1 MHKKRFLLPGFFLAG
16 VATAIGG
23 LFLYHFL
30 ERSFLASNKT
40 PLVQEKKA
48 TYTAGGGP
56 VNLEIS
62 GMLIRVSPQIQ
73 LHVDSLRALIFPRG
87 KSSAIFFDDPT
98 AYFVRIQEGNIR
110 IGAPAMEAIFNDLV
124 FGKDQ
129 NLVRNIAIQFP
140 ETSQKKTIP
149 IRIKGEMNM
158 VVWIPFLLEG
168 QIFYD
173 KFSGFIV
180 VEILKINTLGNP
192 YAGNIM
198 KQFGMNIEILMAK
211 STAKG
216 IQFKKNRF
224 FISPL
229 ALLPPPSMEG
239 TILQLATNAE
249 ENSMSISF
257 SSSGKSPKNR
267 TKGKNFLSL
276 GGGNAVFGN
285 IHMSPADLLLLD
297 ADPSDEFDF
306 SLRDYRR
313 PLVKSTS
320 RIKDSGGVIVLFPD
334 YSD

>member
-16 VATAIGG
+16 FATAIGG

-30 ERSFLASNKT
+30 ERSFLASDKT
-40 PLVQEKKA
+40 PPLQEKKA
-48 TYTAGGGP
+48 IYATGGGP
-56 VNLEIS
+56 VNLKIS
-62 GMLIRVSPQIQ
+62 GMLIRVTPQIQ
-73 LHVDSLRALIFPRG
+73 LYVDSLHAQIFSVG
-87 KSSAIFFDDPT
+87 KNPTVFLDDPT
-98 AYFVRIQEGNIR
+98 AYSVRIQEGNVR
-110 IGAPAMEAIFNDLV
+110 ISGRTMEYIFNSVV

-129 NLVRNIAIQFP
+129 NLVRNITIQFP
-140 ETSQKKTIP
+140 ETSQKKSIP

-168 QIFYD
+168 RIFFD
-173 KFSGFIV
+173 KLSGFIV
-180 VEILKINTLGNP
+180 VEILNINTMGNP

-198 KQFGMNIEILMAK
+198 EQFGMNIEVLMAK

-239 TILQLATNAE
+239 KILQLATNAE

-257 SSSGKSPKNR
+257 SSSGKSPQNR
-267 TKGKNFLSL
+267 IKGKNFLSL
-276 GGGNAVFGN
+276 SGGSSAFGN
-285 IHMSPADLLLLD
+285 IRMSPADLLLLD

-306 SLRDYRR
+306 SLRDYRQA
-313 PLVKSTS
+313 LVKSTS